1 MPYRLRPRG
10 PRRTDPEL
18 MAIHDALN
26 LDVLRYIALLAQTHR
41 SPYRTR
47 GRVRA
52 ARELRA
58 RIVATRGP
66 FSCAT

>member
-1 MPYRLRPRG
+1 MHTPRP
-10 PRRTDPEL
+10 PRRTDPQL

-26 LDVLRYIALLAQTHR
+26 LDVLRYIALLAYVHR
-41 SPYRTR
+41 NPYRTR

-58 RIVATRGP
+58 RLVAMRLQH
-66 FSCAT
+66 